1 MAYPQRS
8 HAFNRRHYMTQ
19 LHTVLSSPSLEGACG
34 NTIRVVGDMMIR
46 SHTDAVSEKES
57 LKASTQQR
65 GPTKS
70 EASLVR
76 QRQAYAL
83 VSTQSFASA
92 SQDCPVAQDIE
103 ASCSPCIP
111 HPSAR
116 ANGAE
121 RTKAN
126 SDAVIVFIV
135 FSSSCETQFI
145 LNCHP
150 SKAHNVTAGNKRG

>member
-1 MAYPQRS
+1 
-8 HAFNRRHYMTQ
+8 
-19 LHTVLSSPSLEGACG
+19 
-34 NTIRVVGDMMIR
+34 VGHSGYGGYIYIC
-46 SHTDAVSEKES
+46 SHTDAVSERES

-65 GPTKS
+65 GPIKS
-70 EASLVR
+70 GASLVR

-92 SQDCPVAQDIE
+92 SQAWPVAQDIE

-126 SDAVIVFIV
+126 SDAVRVFIV
-135 FSSSCETQFI
+135 FSLLRFLLSI
-145 LNCHP
+145 LHCLP
-150 SKAHNVTAGNKRG
+150 SKAHNVTPQTKKA